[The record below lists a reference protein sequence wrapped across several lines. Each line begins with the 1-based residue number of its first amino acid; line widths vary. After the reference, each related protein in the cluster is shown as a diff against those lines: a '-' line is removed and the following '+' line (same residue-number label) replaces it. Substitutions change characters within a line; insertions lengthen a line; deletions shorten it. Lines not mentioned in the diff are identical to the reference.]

1 MNINEAVAY
10 FIRFLETSGRSPATI
25 RTYSFQLSKFVQ
37 FFGENQGVASL
48 NHDAIIRFLKA
59 GQKKHLSDATLNTVK
74 ASLAS
79 FFGYLLE
86 SDHIQKVP
94 FKKLRYDKIVR
105 KMPRVLTQGEQRAV
119 LAAADRGPGLLLLF
133 RVYIDWGLRL
143 SEALKLDIGD
153 VEGVDV
159 VRIIGKGKR
168 IRKLPLTSGI
178 REALSRWIPIREKR
192 LAAIRRKRG
201 KRVDIKSLF
210 LTKWGTRPKPRTAQA
225 AIKDLLKSVGLI
237 DVRAHN
243 LRHTLGK
250 RLADARVHIRTIQDI
265 LGHADS
271 STVEIYTP
279 TTRTDISDALNLIK
293 N

>member
-1 MNINEAVAY
+1 LNIKEAVTQ
-10 FIRFLETSGRSPATI
+10 FIRFLETSGRSQATI

-37 FFGENQGVASL
+37 FFGENQDVASL
-48 NHDAIIRFLKA
+48 SHDAIIRFLKA
-59 GQKKHLSDATLNTVK
+59 GQKKRFSDATLNTVK

-79 FFGYLLE
+79 LFGYLLE

-105 KMPRVLTQGEQRAV
+105 KMPRVLNPGEQGAV
-119 LAAADRGPGLLLLF
+119 LAAADHGPGLLLLL

-153 VEGVDV
+153 VEGADV

-168 IRKLPLTSGI
+168 VRKLPLTPGI

-201 KRVDIKSLF
+201 TRVDNKSLF

-225 AIKDLLKSVGLI
+225 AIKSLLKSVGLT
-237 DVRAHN
+237 DVRVHN

-250 RLADARVHIRTIQDI
+250 RLADAGVHIRTIQDI

-279 TTRTDISDALNLIK
+279 TTRSDISDALNLIK
-293 N
+293 K